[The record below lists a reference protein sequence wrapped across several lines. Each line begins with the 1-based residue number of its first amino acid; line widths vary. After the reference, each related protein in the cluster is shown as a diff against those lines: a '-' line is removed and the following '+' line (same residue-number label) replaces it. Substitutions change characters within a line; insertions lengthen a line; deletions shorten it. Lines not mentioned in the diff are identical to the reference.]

1 LSVFND
7 VIGQKLQ
14 GDKSVEGYVLGL
26 IDDTHAA
33 ATELLDNVV
42 MRDGPA
48 DHSGD
53 SGIWSPHLTDAA
65 TASQRMTGA
74 WCPVPLSSPYS
85 LS

>member
-33 ATELLDNVV
+33 TTKLLDNPVV
-42 MRDGPA
+42 RDGLA
-48 DHSGD
+48 DH
-53 SGIWSPHLTDAA
+53 
-65 TASQRMTGA
+65 
-74 WCPVPLSSPYS
+74 
-85 LS
+85 